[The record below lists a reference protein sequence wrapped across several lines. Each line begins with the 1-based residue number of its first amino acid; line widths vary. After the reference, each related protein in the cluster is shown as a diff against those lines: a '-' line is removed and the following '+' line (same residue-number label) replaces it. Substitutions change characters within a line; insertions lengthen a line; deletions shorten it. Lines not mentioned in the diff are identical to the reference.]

1 MSSLRP
7 NVHLW
12 RQQAAEATDC
22 RAGEQKQVGK
32 MRTPDK
38 LWGVTNFVLKG
49 HVWSLYKKAAKWP
62 KFISPPP
69 PNSTLAVLSNN
80 DGVPSL
86 WRDMNKAEIA
96 SVNIFVFLFFNEIE
110 LNLIYW
116 NSNRPASVF
125 TAFSGRS
132 FRRSRG
138 FVWSTSRH
146 RSPRRRRPSRTRR
159 SWPSSG
165 CSGKEDKEIH
175 QEKWEKYTNI
185 MKKIPAKILD
195 KKGENIINI
204 WQI

>member
-49 HVWSLYKKAAKWP
+49 HVWSLYRKAEKWLQP
-62 KFISPPP
+62 KTKIHSP

-165 CSGKEDKEIH
+165 CSGKEDK
-175 QEKWEKYTNI
+175 WW
-185 MKKIPAKILD
+185 MKN
-195 KKGENIINI
+195 ERNT
-204 WQI
+204 QI